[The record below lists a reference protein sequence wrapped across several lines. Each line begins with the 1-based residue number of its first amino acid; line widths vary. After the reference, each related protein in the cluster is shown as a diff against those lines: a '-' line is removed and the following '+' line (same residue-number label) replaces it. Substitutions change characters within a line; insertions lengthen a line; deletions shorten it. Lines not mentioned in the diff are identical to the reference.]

1 MNLIAVQG
9 NYLSVFKG
17 RVAVELRGQQHSQ
30 FLECIAFVFYK
41 VLFSIQMKICIVS
54 RAVKD

>member
-54 RAVKD
+54 